1 MKRITFIVVVF
12 LGIYQFTMAQNRQ
25 ISLNEAMEASL
36 TRVAAQSSLPRSY
49 ISVVDAA
56 FCRNAVGDTL
66 LYEIATNAGLTVLL
80 SGSRSCL
87 PVLGVHGNEEG
98 LLLNKIDSLPCG
110 LRFLIDWYK
119 VQVDSSFHD
128 ASMELTH
135 QQEWRSLINGE
146 PQNVPK
152 FGGVSPLLSSLWK
165 QRKPNDESNIDAY
178 NYFMP
183 SGDTCSHCLAGCVAV
198 AMGQVMYYWKHPVLN
213 LQWDSQ
219 LDWCNMSDKLDTSNL
234 TYEKNR
240 DAIATL
246 LLMCGIS
253 VLMDYGCEESIAS
266 LRDTR
271 NALVDV
277 FGYKSTAEYLKQR
290 NYSDGEWKQMLKDQL
305 DMKRPVI
312 YRGSSNNS
320 DEGGHAF
327 VCDGYNEFDMFH
339 FNWGGGDF
347 EGSDDYYSLDDLT
360 PYVYEFSYWQSAIF
374 DIQPVG
380 YLDMCNQTLNLEYFY
395 GFHEEHGHPMYTAT
409 PKTMTRLVSA
419 APNAPASWRT
429 IPSGATA
436 EYVAHKEVVL
446 RPGFTAQY
454 GSNFTARIEPCATC
468 GTRQS
473 DDGRDQPGDVDMT
486 MRVSAAEPQGTVRE
500 DGTLSS
506 PPTPMRLYPNPTNGR
521 LTVTGL
527 KRADA
532 IGVFD
537 VRGEE
542 VFRWFIVSNSDGELV
557 LDVSAIPSG
566 IYILRIAVKGEDESV
581 VRFVKE

>member
-1 MKRITFIVVVF
+1 MKRIALIAIVVM
-12 LGIYQFTMAQNRQ
+12 GTCQITMAQNRQ
-25 ISLNEAMEASL
+25 VSLNEAMEASL
-36 TRVAAQSSLPRSY
+36 TRVAAQSSLPRSN

-56 FCRNAVGDTL
+56 FCRNTAGDTL

-80 SGSRSCL
+80 SGSRVCL

-110 LRFLIDWYK
+110 LRLLIDWYK
-119 VQVDSSFHD
+119 VQIDDSFHD
-128 ASMELTH
+128 VGMVSSHL
-135 QQEWRSLINGE
+135 QEWHSLINGE
-146 PQNVPK
+146 RQNAPK
-152 FGGVSPLLSSLWK
+152 SGGVSPLLSSLWTQK
-165 QRKPNDESNIDAY
+165 YPNDESNFDAY

-183 SGDTCSHCLAGCVAV
+183 PGDTCSHCRAGCVAV

-219 LDWCNMSDKLDTSNL
+219 LDWCNMSDKLHSSNL

-240 DAIATL
+240 DAISL
-246 LLMCGIS
+246 FLLMCGMS
-253 VLMDYGCEESIAS
+253 VEMNYGCGSSGAQT
-266 LRDTR
+266 RDAR
-271 NALVDV
+271 DALVNV
-277 FGYKSTAEYLKQR
+277 FGYKSTAEYKERPL
-290 NYSDGEWKQMLKDQL
+290 YSDDVWKRMLKEQL
-305 DMKRPVI
+305 DMNRPVI
-312 YRGSSNNS
+312 YRGKSTF
-320 DEGGHAF
+320 GGGKGHAF
-327 VCDGYNEFDMFH
+327 VCDGYNAYGLFH
-339 FNWGGGDF
+339 FNWGWGREYGYF
-347 EGSDDYYSLDDLT
+347 SLDNLT
-360 PYVYEFSYWQSAIF
+360 PGGNEYNYWHAAIF

-409 PKTMTRLVSA
+409 PKTMTKLVSA

-486 MRVSAAEPQGTVRE
+486 MRVSAEEPQGTVRE

-532 IGVFD
+532 VGVFD

-566 IYILRIAVKGEDESV
+566 IYILRIAVRGEGENV
-581 VRFVKE
+581 GRFVKE